1 MDKSAGGSMEYTFA
15 ELKKKNVADLRQ
27 IASEI
32 QHEAVQGYT
41 QLNKEHLLEAI
52 CTALNIDMHVH
63 HEVVG
68 LDKSKIKAEIRE
80 LKKQRDEAIKEKKPD
95 ELKQIR
101 RKIHKLKKTLRKAT
115 V

>member
-1 MDKSAGGSMEYTFA
+1 MEYTFA

-52 CTALNIDMHVH
+52 CKALDIDMHVH

-68 LDKSKIKAEIRE
+68 LDKSKIKAEIRT
-80 LKKQRDEAIKEKKPD
+80 LKKKRDEAIKEKKTD